1 MTPLGWLAA
10 IVLFLQLPI
19 PLYWFVVHPHVHFWR
34 RHGNAGYI
42 TGLLLSWG
50 AVTPCLVIF
59 RRQFFRNNLPPV
71 WEIIPGL
78 ALIVVEGWIF
88 LRVKHDLGGARL
100 VGATELSGGGEIVHR
115 GIYAHI
121 RHPRYIGSFFA
132 VLGACLIAGTGIMW
146 TATAVWLL
154 LTLVAIELEEREM
167 RARFG
172 AAYEAYCRRVP
183 RFLPLRAKPR
193 ES

>member
-19 PLYWFVVHPHVHFWR
+19 PLYWFVVHPHVHFLR

>member
-1 MTPLGWLAA
+1 
-10 IVLFLQLPI
+10 
-19 PLYWFVVHPHVHFWR
+19 
-34 RHGNAGYI
+34 
-42 TGLLLSWG
+42 
-50 AVTPCLVIF
+50 
-59 RRQFFRNNLPPV
+59 
-71 WEIIPGL
+71 
-78 ALIVVEGWIF
+78 
-88 LRVKHDLGGARL
+88 
-100 VGATELSGGGEIVHR
+100 
-115 GIYAHI
+115 
-121 RHPRYIGSFFA
+121 
-132 VLGACLIAGTGIMW
+132 MW